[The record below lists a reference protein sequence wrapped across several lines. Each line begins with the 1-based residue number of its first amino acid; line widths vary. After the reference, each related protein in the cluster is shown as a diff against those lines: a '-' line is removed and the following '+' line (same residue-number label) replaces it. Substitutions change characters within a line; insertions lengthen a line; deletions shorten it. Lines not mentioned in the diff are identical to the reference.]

1 MSESSNPMDSL
12 MEIFL
17 VETNGFLS
25 KLEEILLHNE
35 KSEGGV
41 REATAEIFRIMHTIK
56 SSSAMMSMESIS
68 KLAHKVED
76 LFFFLR
82 ENPHAQVDDSKL
94 TDIVLDAVDF
104 IKRSLDGGAVQS
116 ADEQITYVDAF
127 LKDLTEAN
135 TKAQPES
142 EMAQN
147 GDAAAAERI
156 NKAITVRIK
165 HDCQMPGIR
174 ALEVIKKMKAV
185 CKTISTL
192 PVDPSLEEAR
202 LLSRGM
208 LLLVECDLPDKEIE
222 QLLIKLPFVESVVF
236 APAVP
241 SPLPGFALNHE
252 PANHDDPVHQYVE
265 RRKDSPGF
273 GKTFANVEVTKLD
286 DLVDLVGEILILQME
301 LAQSIEKKDHQKSEH
316 AVNKLK
322 KLILTLQEATL
333 STRMIPLRETFLKMN
348 RIVRDMCRKQ
358 NKEIEFIVSGE
369 DTEVDRSIVENIGSP
384 LMHIIRN
391 SIDHG
396 IEDETTRLM
405 LDKPAVGRVELSAA
419 TEGRNV
425 VITIVDDGAGFH
437 TERIRQKAIESG
449 FITESQAFGMSN
461 EELNS
466 LVFMPGFSTNS
477 EITEYSGRGV
487 GMDVVSDSLRQMNGK
502 VIVQSEPG
510 KGTRIVMKIPLTLAI
525 IDTIILRVGEETC
538 ALPISAVRKILYMDN
553 GVPVRE
559 VNGEDVVLLDGECYR
574 ILNLFD
580 FYSYAAR
587 IPYEDGIMIVVN
599 SDVQKYVVFANEI
612 LDRQDVVVKP
622 APVLFKTIR
631 GISGCTI
638 LGDGR
643 ISLILDTDELLA

>member
-1 MSESSNPMDSL
+1 
-12 MEIFL
+12 
-17 VETNGFLS
+17 
-25 KLEEILLHNE
+25 
-35 KSEGGV
+35 
-41 REATAEIFRIMHTIK
+41 
-56 SSSAMMSMESIS
+56 
-68 KLAHKVED
+68 
-76 LFFFLR
+76 
-82 ENPHAQVDDSKL
+82 
-94 TDIVLDAVDF
+94 
-104 IKRSLDGGAVQS
+104 
-116 ADEQITYVDAF
+116 
-127 LKDLTEAN
+127 
-135 TKAQPES
+135 
-142 EMAQN
+142 
-147 GDAAAAERI
+147 
-156 NKAITVRIK
+156 
-165 HDCQMPGIR
+165 
-174 ALEVIKKMKAV
+174 
-185 CKTISTL
+185 
-192 PVDPSLEEAR
+192 
-202 LLSRGM
+202 
-208 LLLVECDLPDKEIE
+208 
-222 QLLIKLPFVESVVF
+222 
-236 APAVP
+236 
-241 SPLPGFALNHE
+241 
-252 PANHDDPVHQYVE
+252 
-265 RRKDSPGF
+265 
-273 GKTFANVEVTKLD
+273 
-286 DLVDLVGEILILQME
+286 VDLVGEILILQME
-301 LAQSIEKKDHQKSEH
+301 LAQSIEKKDHQKSEN

-348 RIVRDMCRKQ
+348 RLVRDMCRKQ
-358 NKEIEFIVSGE
+358 NKEIEFVVSGE

-396 IEDETTRLM
+396 IEDEATRLM

-449 FITESQAFGMSN
+449 FITETQALGMSN

-466 LVFMPGFSTNS
+466 LVFMPGFSTNA

-487 GMDVVSDSLRQMNGK
+487 GMDVVNDSLKQMNGK

-553 GVPVRE
+553 GVPVRQ

-580 FYSYAAR
+580 FYSYATR

-622 APVLFKTIR
+622 APVLFKSIR

-638 LGDGR
+638 LGDGK
-643 ISLILDTDELLA
+643 ISLILDTDELLT

>member
-1 MSESSNPMDSL
+1 MPENSNPMDSL

-56 SSSAMMSMESIS
+56 SSSAMMSMEHIS

-76 LFFFLR
+76 LFYFLR
-82 ENPHAQVDDSKL
+82 ENPNVKVDDSKL
-94 TDIVLDAVDF
+94 TDIVLDAVDY
-104 IKRSLDGGAVQS
+104 IKRSLDTGESQS
-116 ADEQITYVDAF
+116 ADEQIAYVDAF
-127 LKDLTEAN
+127 LKEATAAN
-135 TKAQPES
+135 VS
-142 EMAQN
+142 EHAASQAAGST
-147 GDAAAAERI
+147 GDTAAERI

-165 HDCQMPGIR
+165 SDSHMPGIR
-174 ALEVIKKMKAV
+174 ALEVINKMKAV
-185 CKTISTL
+185 SKTLSTL

-208 LLLVECDLPDKEIE
+208 LLLAECDLSDKEIE

-236 APAVP
+236 ANPIP
-241 SPLPGFALNHE
+241 SPLPGITTANE
-252 PANHDDPVHQYVE
+252 PRQHDDLVHQYVE

-301 LAQSIEKKDHQKSEH
+301 LARDIEQRDYQKSEH

-358 NKEIEFIVSGE
+358 NKNIEFIVTGE
-369 DTEVDRSIVENIGSP
+369 DTEVDRSIVENIGAP

-396 IEDETTRLM
+396 IEDETSRLM

-425 VITIVDDGAGFH
+425 VITVVDDGAGLH

-449 FITESQAFGMSN
+449 LLSEAQAFGMSN
-461 EELNS
+461 EELTG
-466 LVFMPGFSTNS
+466 LVFTPGFSTNA

-487 GMDVVSDSLRQMNGK
+487 GMDVVSDSLKQMNGK

-553 GVPVRE
+553 GVPVRK
-559 VNGEDVVLLDGECYR
+559 VNGEDVVLLDQECYR
-574 ILNLFD
+574 VLNLFD
-580 FYSYAAR
+580 FYSHAAR

-638 LGDGR
+638 LGDGK
-643 ISLILDTDELLA
+643 ISLILDTDELLS